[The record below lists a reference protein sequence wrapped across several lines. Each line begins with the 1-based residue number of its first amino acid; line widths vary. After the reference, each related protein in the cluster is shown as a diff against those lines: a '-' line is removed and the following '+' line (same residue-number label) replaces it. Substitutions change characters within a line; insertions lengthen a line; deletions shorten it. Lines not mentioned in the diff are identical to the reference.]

1 MMLFNTQDTI
11 VAISTPAG
19 AAARA
24 IVRLS
29 GQRALELAGKVFSS
43 PAGAVQSLGA
53 FRSADGLL
61 RLSGSSTGA
70 VELPARVYVFR
81 APRSYTRQDVCE
93 LHVAGGIPLVT
104 ALLDE
109 LISLGA
115 RQAQPGEFTAR
126 AFFSGRID
134 LSAAEGVADIIHAA
148 DDVQLRSG
156 LAALGGRTWRLCK
169 QASEQAADALA
180 AVEASIDLAEEDIEI
195 DSPLAVAGRLRS
207 LADQLAEFARQADD
221 LSDAA
226 GQLRIIL
233 AGRPNVGKS
242 CLLNALA
249 EFERAIVSPMAGTT
263 RDVLSAEISLEGTAV
278 TLQDAA
284 GFGVLADPLQQ
295 AGENAA
301 RSALAAADMIAF
313 VVDATEE
320 SHQADLALLAEVRR
334 VNEQAPMMLL
344 MNKADLLAA
353 AQVARRLKRWSDHA
367 GLEGLAISAVTGSGL
382 SELRRGLAE
391 GLKLHATRSGDGL
404 GLHRRQKRELLAA
417 STAAMQASI
426 LVAGTSQLSDRAEL
440 AAIELRQCLGHLG
453 QISGQVVSEDVLG
466 RIFMRFCVG
475 K

>member
-11 VAISTPAG
+11 VAISTAAG

-29 GQRALELAGKVFSS
+29 GPRALELADKVFSS
-43 PAGAVQSLGA
+43 PAGTVESLGA

-61 RLSGSSTGA
+61 RLSGTGGKPL
-70 VELPARVYVFR
+70 ELPARVYVFR

-93 LHVAGGIPLVT
+93 LHIAGAVPLVT

-109 LISLGA
+109 LIAMGA

-148 DDVQLRSG
+148 DEAQLRSG

-169 QASEQAADALA
+169 HASEQAADVLA
-180 AVEASIDLAEEDIEI
+180 AVEVSIDLAEEDIEI
-195 DSPLAVAGRLRS
+195 DTPAAVAGRLRS

-226 GQLRIIL
+226 GRLRIIL

-249 EFERAIVSPMAGTT
+249 GFGRAIVSPMAGTT
-263 RDVLSAEISLEGTAV
+263 RDVLSAEIDLEGTTV

-301 RSALAAADMIAF
+301 RAALAAADMIVF
-313 VVDATEE
+313 VVDATDE
-320 SHQADLALLAEVRR
+320 SLDAGLALLAEVRR
-334 VNEQAPMMLL
+334 VNELAPMMLL
-344 MNKADLLAA
+344 MNKADVLAA
-353 AQVARRLKRWSDHA
+353 AQIAQRLKRWSDHT
-367 GLEGLAISAVTGSGL
+367 GLQGLAISAATGLGL
-382 SELRRGLAE
+382 SDLRRELAA
-391 GLKLHATRSGDGL
+391 GLKLHVTRSGDGL
-404 GLHRRQKRELLAA
+404 WLHRRQKRELLAA
-417 STAAMQASI
+417 SAAAMQASI
-426 LVAGTSQLSDRAEL
+426 LIASTSQLADCAEL
-440 AAIELRQCLGHLG
+440 AAIELRQCLLHLG
-453 QISGQVVSEDVLG
+453 QISGRVVSEDVLG
-466 RIFMRFCVG
+466 RIFERFCVG